1 MSTINTSSEFSLEQ
15 LEPTKIAEHPK
26 VKSRFIDTLVNIHRI
41 SAEEAEAI
49 YEKESTYFKKA
60 FASNDKLKQA
70 TNISLYSTFLEIAI
84 TGLSIQG
91 GSKSEAYIE
100 VRGTNL
106 GTRDNPRYVNT
117 ASLSVTAYGEL
128 NMRIKAGQIIR
139 MTNPIVI
146 YDGDHFQPHT
156 NERGELT
163 IDYRPAIPR
172 KSNTIIGCYVCIVL
186 PHNGLDF
193 KWLLNED
200 IHRLMKYAGKGKAE
214 NAGQLYKSNDGQIDV
229 GFLEAKT
236 IKHAMRSYT
245 KLRVGESVSFEEE
258 VEIPAEMPQVTANMN
273 DSNTEQEVAVGS
285 DEVVVDIND
294 EDTPF

>member
-1 MSTINTSSEFSLEQ
+1 MSETASNEFSLDQ
-15 LEPTKIAEHPK
+15 LKPREIAEHPK
-26 VKSRFIDTLVNIHRI
+26 VKTRFIGTLRSIH
-41 SAEEAEAI
+41 SMSEKEAEMT

-60 FASNDKLKQA
+60 FTTVDRLSTA
-70 TNISLYSTFLEIAI
+70 TNISIYSTFLEIAI

-91 GSKSEAYIE
+91 GNKSEAYIE
-100 VRGTNL
+100 VRGTNI
-106 GTRDNPRYVNT
+106 GSKDSPNYVNT

-139 MTNPIVI
+139 MNNPIVI
-146 YDGDHFQPHT
+146 YENDYFQPHT

-163 IDYRPAIPR
+163 IDYRPSIPR
-172 KSNTIIGCYVCIVL
+172 RSNTIIGCYVCIVL
-186 PHNGLDF
+186 PNKDLDF
-193 KWLLNED
+193 KWLLTDD
-200 IHRLMKYAGKGKAE
+200 IQRLMKYAGKGDANKAG
-214 NAGQLYKSNDGQIDV
+214 ALYKSNNSQIDP

-258 VEIPAEMPQVTANMN
+258 IVIPAEMPTATAGSN
-273 DSNTEQEVAVGS
+273 DSYAEQEAAPRS
-285 DEVVVDIND
+285 DEVIVDIND